1 MMSAQS
7 HQQDPQ
13 GSQPELTPGPERVS
27 VRRALIL
34 ALGAVALGFALG
46 IFAATQFGWTQDYG
60 PSLFDDAKV
69 SLIFEEVSPAVAE
82 IEVVRRLGNLQI
94 DIPFWGSGFLV
105 DSDGHIVTNYHV
117 VSGGDEFI
125 VRLSDGREV
134 QAERL
139 GVSQADDLAVLK
151 VDPSQVE
158 GITPLTLAD
167 SSKVA
172 PGQLAI
178 AVGSP
183 FREFNSIGVGVVSGI
198 ERGHRSVLHR
208 PIPDMIQTDVPLNP
222 GNSGGPL
229 LNSDGEV
236 IGINTS
242 IRVENGSARV
252 EEFRVGF
259 AVPSNTARSLLPQL
273 MDSVDMRRPWI
284 GIQGAPVPRQMMER
298 DGLPRGI
305 YVTGV
310 FADSPARRAGLKA
323 FPRFGSGGGGD
334 VIMAVDNVQVES
346 VDDMV
351 GYLNSKTPGDAVTLT
366 LFRDGQERTV
376 EVTLDPWPD
385 GA

>member
-1 MMSAQS
+1 M
-7 HQQDPQ
+7 
-13 GSQPELTPGPERVS
+13 
-27 VRRALIL
+27 
-34 ALGAVALGFALG
+34 LGAVVLGFALG
-46 IFAATQFGWTQDYG
+46 LTVAFQFGWTQDNG
-60 PSLFDDAKV
+60 ASLFDDAKV
-69 SLIFEEVSPAVAE
+69 SRIFEEVSPAVVE
-82 IEVVRRLGNLQI
+82 IEAVRRLGSLQI

-105 DSDGHIVTNYHV
+105 DGDGHVVTNYHV
-117 VSGGDEFI
+117 VSGGEEFI
-125 VRLSDGREV
+125 VRLSDGTEV
-134 QAERL
+134 PAERL

-151 VDPSQVE
+151 VDPSQIADV
-158 GITPLTLAD
+158 TPLTLAD
-167 SSKVA
+167 SSKVT

-198 ERGHRSVLHR
+198 DRGHRSVLHR

-242 IRVENGSARV
+242 IRVESGSARV

-273 MDSVDMRRPWI
+273 MDSVDLRRPWI
-284 GIQGAPVPRQMMER
+284 GIQGAPVPRQMMESR
-298 DGLPRGI
+298 GLPSGI

-310 FADSPARRAGLKA
+310 FADSPALRAGLKA
-323 FPRFGSGGGGD
+323 FPRFGSSGVGD
-334 VIMAVDNVQVES
+334 VIMAVDHVQVES
-346 VDDMV
+346 VDEMV

-366 LFRDGQERTV
+366 LFREGQERTV

>member
-1 MMSAQS
+1 MSMQPNK
-7 HQQDPQ
+7 QDLQGTQAEVPQ
-13 GSQPELTPGPERVS
+13 ATRHVNVS
-27 VRRALIL
+27 RSAVVV
-34 ALGAVALGFALG
+34 LGALVLGFALG
-46 IFAATQFGWTQDYG
+46 LVAAFQFGWTQDEG
-60 PSLFDDAKV
+60 ASLFDDAKV
-69 SLIFEEVSPAVAE
+69 SRIFEEVSPAVVE
-82 IEVVRRLGNLQI
+82 IEAIRRLGNLQL

-105 DSDGHIVTNYHV
+105 DEDGHVVTNYHV
-117 VSGGDEFI
+117 VSGGEEFI

-134 QAERL
+134 PAERL
-139 GVSQADDLAVLK
+139 GVSQADDLAVLR
-151 VDPSQVE
+151 VDPSQIADV
-158 GITPLTLAD
+158 TPLTLAD
-167 SSKVA
+167 SSKVT

-198 ERGHRSVLHR
+198 DRGHRSILHR

-242 IRVENGSARV
+242 IRVESGSARV

-259 AVPSNTARSLLPQL
+259 AVPSNTARNLLPQL
-273 MDSVDMRRPWI
+273 MDSVDLRRPWI
-284 GIQGAPVPRQMMER
+284 GIQGAPVPRQMMETR
-298 DGLPRGI
+298 GLPSGI

-323 FPRFGSGGGGD
+323 FPRFGSSGGGD
-334 VIMAVDNVQVES
+334 VIMAVDHVQVES
-346 VDDMV
+346 VDEMV

-366 LFRDGQERTV
+366 LFREGKERTV

>member
-1 MMSAQS
+1 MSMQPNK
-7 HQQDPQ
+7 QDLQGTQTEVPQ
-13 GSQPELTPGPERVS
+13 ATRHVN
-27 VRRALIL
+27 VRRSAVVV
-34 ALGAVALGFALG
+34 LGALVFGFALG
-46 IFAATQFGWTQDYG
+46 LAAASQFGWTQDDG
-60 PSLFDDAKV
+60 ASLFDDAKV
-69 SLIFEEVSPAVAE
+69 SRIFEEVSPAVVE
-82 IEVVRRLGNLQI
+82 IEAIRRLGNLQL
-94 DIPFWGSGFLV
+94 DVPFWGSGFLV
-105 DSDGHIVTNYHV
+105 DGDGHVVTNYHV
-117 VSGGDEFI
+117 VSGGEEFI

-134 QAERL
+134 PAERL
-139 GVSQADDLAVLK
+139 GVSQADDLAVLR
-151 VDPSQVE
+151 VDPSQIADV
-158 GITPLTLAD
+158 TPLTLAD
-167 SSKVA
+167 SSKVT

-198 ERGHRSVLHR
+198 DRGHRSVLHR

-229 LNSDGEV
+229 LNSDGDV

-242 IRVENGSARV
+242 IRVESGSARV
-252 EEFRVGF
+252 DEFRVGF

-273 MDSVDMRRPWI
+273 MDSVDLRRPWI
-284 GIQGAPVPRQMMER
+284 GIQGAPVPRQIMETR
-298 DGLPRGI
+298 GLPSGI

-323 FPRFGSGGGGD
+323 FPRFGSSGGGD
-334 VIMAVDNVQVES
+334 VIMAVDHVQVES
-346 VDDMV
+346 VDEMV

-366 LFRDGQERTV
+366 LFREGKERTV

>member
-1 MMSAQS
+1 MSSQLNP
-7 HQQDPQ
+7 QDPV
-13 GSQPELTPGPERVS
+13 GPVPELPSGP
-27 VRRALIL
+27 RRAGALR
-34 ALGAVALGFALG
+34 AVVVVLGAVVLGLALG
-46 IFAATQFGWTQDYG
+46 IFAAVQFGWNQPDG
-60 PSLFDDAKV
+60 ASLFDDAEV
-69 SLIFEEVSPAVAE
+69 TRIFERVSPAVV
-82 IEVVRRLGNLQI
+82 EVEAVRRIGNLQL

-117 VSGGDEFI
+117 VSGGEEFI
-125 VRLSDGREV
+125 VRLSDGSEV
-134 QAERL
+134 PAERL
-139 GVSQADDLAVLK
+139 GISQADDLAVLR
-151 VDPSQVE
+151 VDPAH
-158 GITPLTLAD
+158 IADIYPLTLAD

-198 ERGHRSVLHR
+198 DRGHTSVLHR

-242 IRVENGSARV
+242 IRIENGSPRV

-273 MDSVDMRRPWI
+273 IASIDLRRPWI
-284 GIQGAPVPRQMMER
+284 GIQGAPVPRQMMDAR
-298 DGLPRGI
+298 GLPRGI

-310 FADSPARRAGLKA
+310 FADSPALRAGLKA
-323 FPRFGSGGGGD
+323 FPRFGSGGIGD
-334 VIMAVDNVQVES
+334 VITAVDEVQVGS

-351 GYLNSKTPGDAVTLT
+351 SYLNSKTPGDAVTLT
-366 LFRDGQERTV
+366 LVREGRQRTV

>member
-1 MMSAQS
+1 MSWAYS
-7 HQQDPQ
+7 QQFSSAGLSRTD
-13 GSQPELTPGPERVS
+13 T
-27 VRRALIL
+27 
-34 ALGAVALGFALG
+34 
-46 IFAATQFGWTQDYG
+46 
-60 PSLFDDAKV
+60 SLFDDAQV
-69 SLIFEEVSPAVAE
+69 SRIFEEVSPAVVE
-82 IEVVRRLGNLQI
+82 IEAVRRIGNLQL

-117 VSGGDEFI
+117 VSGGEEFV
-125 VRLSDGREV
+125 VRLTDGSEV
-134 QAERL
+134 PAERL
-139 GVSQADDLAVLK
+139 GISQADDLAVLK
-151 VDPSQVE
+151 VEPSHIADV
-158 GITPLTLAD
+158 TPLTLAD
-167 SSKVA
+167 SSKVS

-198 ERGHRSVLHR
+198 DRGHTSVLHR

-229 LNSDGEV
+229 LNADGEV

-242 IRVENGSARV
+242 IRIQSGSRRV
-252 EEFRVGF
+252 EDFRVGF

-273 MDSVDMRRPWI
+273 MDSVDLRRPWI
-284 GIQGAPVPRQMMER
+284 GIQGAPVPRQMMESR
-298 DGLPRGI
+298 GLPRGI

-310 FADSPARRAGLKA
+310 FADSPAREAGLRA
-323 FPRFGSGGGGD
+323 FPRFGSSGNGD
-334 VIMAVDNVQVES
+334 VITAVDNVQVGS

-351 GYLNSKTPGDAVTLT
+351 GYLNSKIPGDEVTLT
-366 LFRDGQERTV
+366 LYREGQERTV

>member
-1 MMSAQS
+1 MQPK
-7 HQQDPQ
+7 QQDLQGAQVEAPQ
-13 GSQPELTPGPERVS
+13 VPRHKN
-27 VRRALIL
+27 VRRTAVVVIGAL
-34 ALGAVALGFALG
+34 VLGFALG
-46 IFAATQFGWTQDYG
+46 LTVAFQFGWTQDEG
-60 PSLFDDAKV
+60 GSLFDDAKV
-69 SLIFEEVSPAVAE
+69 SRIFEEVSPAVVE
-82 IEVVRRLGNLQI
+82 IEAIRKLGNRQL

-105 DSDGHIVTNYHV
+105 DGDGHVVTNYHV
-117 VSGGDEFI
+117 VSGGEEFI

-134 QAERL
+134 PAERL
-139 GVSQADDLAVLK
+139 GISQADDLAVLR
-151 VDPSQVE
+151 VDPSQIADV
-158 GITPLTLAD
+158 TPLTLAD
-167 SSKVA
+167 SSKVT

-198 ERGHRSVLHR
+198 DRGHRSVLHR

-242 IRVENGSARV
+242 IRVESGSARV
-252 EEFRVGF
+252 DEFRVGF

-273 MDSVDMRRPWI
+273 MDSVDLRRPWI
-284 GIQGAPVPRQMMER
+284 GIQGAPVPRQIMETR
-298 DGLPRGI
+298 GLPSGI

-323 FPRFGSGGGGD
+323 FPRFGSSGAGD
-334 VIMAVDNVQVES
+334 VIMAVDHVQVES
-346 VDDMV
+346 VDEMV

-366 LFRDGQERTV
+366 LFREGKERTV

>member
-1 MMSAQS
+1 MSTQS
-7 HQQDPQ
+7 NQQDLQGAQAEAPQ
-13 GSQPELTPGPERVS
+13 A
-27 VRRALIL
+27 RRHVNVWRPAVVV
-34 ALGAVALGFALG
+34 LGAVVLGFALG
-46 IFAATQFGWTQDYG
+46 LTVAFQFGWTQDDG
-60 PSLFDDAKV
+60 ASLFDDAKV
-69 SLIFEEVSPAVAE
+69 SRIFEEVSPAVVE
-82 IEVVRRLGNLQI
+82 IEAIRRLGNRQL

-105 DSDGHIVTNYHV
+105 DRAGHVVTNYHV
-117 VSGGDEFI
+117 VSGGEEFI

-134 QAERL
+134 PAERL
-139 GVSQADDLAVLK
+139 GVSQADDLAVLR
-151 VDPSQVE
+151 VDPSQIADV
-158 GITPLTLAD
+158 TPLTLAD
-167 SSKVA
+167 SSKVT

-198 ERGHRSVLHR
+198 DRGHRSVLHR

-242 IRVENGSARV
+242 IRVESGSARV

-273 MDSVDMRRPWI
+273 MDSVDLRRPWI
-284 GIQGAPVPRQMMER
+284 GIQGAPVPRQIMETR
-298 DGLPRGI
+298 GLPSGI

-323 FPRFGSGGGGD
+323 FPRFGSSGGGD

-346 VDDMV
+346 VDEMV

-366 LFRDGQERTV
+366 LFREGKERTV

>member
-1 MMSAQS
+1 MSAQF
-7 HQQDPQ
+7 HPQDTHLT
-13 GSQPELTPGPERVS
+13 QPEPPPGPRQLS
-27 VRRALIL
+27 AKRAAIVV
-34 ALGAVALGFALG
+34 LGAVALGFALG
-46 IFAATQFGWTQDYG
+46 LFAAFQFGWTQDEEG
-60 PSLFDDAKV
+60 SLFDDAKV
-69 SLIFEEVSPAVAE
+69 SRIFEEVSPAVVE
-82 IEVVRRLGNLQI
+82 IEAVRRLGNLQI

-117 VSGGDEFI
+117 VSGGEEFI
-125 VRLSDGREV
+125 VRLSDGSEIP
-134 QAERL
+134 AERL
-139 GVSQADDLAVLK
+139 GISQADDLAVLK
-151 VDPSQVE
+151 VDTAHIE
-158 GITPLTLAD
+158 GLTPLTLAD

-198 ERGHRSVLHR
+198 DRGHRSILQR

-229 LNSDGEV
+229 LNSEGEV

-242 IRVENGSARV
+242 IRVESGSTRV

-273 MDSVDMRRPWI
+273 IDSVDLRRPWI
-284 GIQGAPVPRQMMER
+284 GIQGAPVSRQMMESR
-298 DGLPRGI
+298 GLPRGI

-310 FADSPARRAGLKA
+310 FADSPARGAGLKA
-323 FPRFGSGGGGD
+323 FPRFGSSGDGD
-334 VIMAVDNVQVES
+334 VITAVDRVQVES

-351 GYLNSKTPGDAVTLT
+351 KYLNSKTPGDVVTLT
-366 LFRDGQERTV
+366 VFRDGQERTL
-376 EVTLDPWPD
+376 EVTLAPWPG